1 MFRLMKVFLTR
12 DSLLTGLTIGL
23 ITTALLYFSM
33 GLIIDSLS
41 TIPEWLKNPRTPF
54 LIALIP
60 NVFLFRYYMVNRKQ
74 DKTGR
79 GIILV
84 LFVVIFAVFLLIK

>member
-33 GLIIDSLS
+33 GLIIDSLL